1 MKIGDLVRVYRH
13 GAIGIIAD
21 IFDDLDPENP
31 WVKVMFTS
39 PKQTYQWCKV
49 SGIEIIKERG
59 HKDPLRGNNVSGSL

>member
-21 IFDDLDPENP
+21 IFDDLDPDNP

-49 SGIEIIKERG
+49 SGIEIIKEGG